1 MSTTSGQFLTV
12 PPLNHRSSQHRRRDS
27 ARVGAQPP
35 RTHDPTTS
43 SVASS
48 SRVRLEDTPLG
59 IPGPAAAAA
68 SSTLKVD
75 DDTDTTTTASTTTA
89 TTTTTTTVRTSS
101 SSSSSSSPQAS
112 PLTPPA
118 QRQMQQ
124 TPPTPPTTLPS
135 SLPTRP
141 TAGATAAVG
150 ARSQSPPLSPRSIFR
165 AVSFLLRLRSPPSAD
180 AFSVTCTSGARRTH
194 AVLSKSRAAVK
205 KAAQPLTYSR
215 TLVCADAVNAEVL
228 LRLARNE
235 LLDRAQQASR
245 HFTALVD
252 EEYVSSFFFFFL
264 SCPPP
269 TPPPHPPRPCH
280 TCPLLSSLVNRSD
293 TEIMINLC
301 LTI

>member
-43 SVASS
+43 RVASS

-59 IPGPAAAAA
+59 IPGPAAAAP
-68 SSTLKVD
+68 SSTPKVD
-75 DDTDTTTTASTTTA
+75 NDTDTTTTTSTTTA
-89 TTTTTTTVRTSS
+89 TTTSTTVRTSS
-101 SSSSSSSPQAS
+101 SSSSSSPSPRAS
-112 PLTPPA
+112 PLTPPP

-124 TPPTPPTTLPS
+124 TPPTPPTTLPP
-135 SLPTRP
+135 SLPKGP
-141 TAGATAAVG
+141 TAAAAG
-150 ARSQSPPLSPRSIFR
+150 ARSQSPPLSPRSLFR

-180 AFSVTCTSGARRTH
+180 ALSMTCSSGARRTH
-194 AVLSKSRAAVK
+194 AVLSKSPRTVK

-252 EEYVSSFFFFFL
+252 EEWRYSIRQTKSGDYTVEVFYSACPAQCGGDPRKPIAL
-264 SCPPP
+264 SHV
-269 TPPPHPPRPCH
+269 T
-280 TCPLLSSLVNRSD
+280 
-293 TEIMINLC
+293 NLPG
-301 LTI
+301 LMRVVHSE